1 MPLQYELG
9 LVRAGGN
16 VPEANEVV
24 ARGCSEEIG
33 GGGMENHLSNFTV
46 DIYTYMSA
54 RDIGGIKGME
64 TYRPPALSLS
74 AGLKSSGSH

>member
-46 DIYTYMSA
+46 DIYMSA
-54 RDIGGIKGME
+54 RDIGESRGWRH
-64 TYRPPALSLS
+64 TDRQR
-74 AGLKSSGSH
+74 

>member
-24 ARGCSEEIG
+24 ARGCSEKIG

-46 DIYTYMSA
+46 DIYMST
-54 RDIGGIKGME
+54 RDIGGIKGMK